1 MARLLQIFGFLSVLF
16 RGATLTFE
24 SLTIGGI
31 VFLNFIVRPTD
42 AQSQLQAQSDSITQT
57 CLRWMRRAAIALA
70 LMQLA
75 YILASTLILMQSA
88 DMTLCDVSGA
98 NFVLAG
104 ILAIVSAL
112 TVAALVNSLPRKS
125 YVALLLPAALILASS
140 VLTSHAMARLDYRL
154 PLALVTALH
163 QGATATWLGGLFYLL
178 ISIPRSPDNESARQL
193 IARFSKLAFAS
204 VIVLGAAG
212 LTLSYAYVGSV
223 DAIYGTSYGI
233 MVATKAVLFGT
244 LLLLGALNYK
254 IAHAPSAVGGV
265 IASLKRFG
273 EAEVGI
279 GITVILTAA
288 SLTSLPPAV
297 DLKSDRVS
305 AQEISARIAPHFP
318 RLASPSI
325 ADLPED
331 VYAAE
336 VKSFEVGTL
345 SSASF
350 VPGQAGTRP
359 NTSAEKSWSEYN
371 HHWAGLIVLAT
382 GLLAFL
388 AQTSRFPWARNWPLV
403 FLGLAVFLFLRSDPE
418 TWPLGPNGFWVT
430 LQDPEVLLHRI
441 FVVLVIGLAI
451 FEWRVQTGRV
461 SSGRARLG
469 FPALV
474 AVASALLL
482 THSHAL
488 GNIKEEVL
496 AELSHA
502 PLAVLGIVAG
512 WSRWLELRLPPEDK
526 VRHKMAWLWP
536 TCLVL
541 IGLLLLNYREM

>member
-1 MARLLQIFGFLSVLF
+1 LARLLQIFGFLSVLF
-16 RGATLTFE
+16 RGGTLTFG

-31 VFLNFIVRPTD
+31 VFLNFVASSANSPSETV
-42 AQSQLQAQSDSITQT
+42 TQI
-57 CLRWMRRAAIALA
+57 CLRWIRRAALALA
-70 LMQLA
+70 VMQLA
-75 YILASTLILMQSA
+75 YILASSLILMQSA
-88 DMTLCDVSGA
+88 DMTMGDVSGA

-104 ILAIVSAL
+104 ILAIASAL
-112 TVAALVNSLPRKS
+112 TIVVLSGARSPKMYAVML
-125 YVALLLPAALILASS
+125 APAALILVSS
-140 VLTSHAMARLDYRL
+140 VMTSHAMARLDYRL
-154 PLALVTALH
+154 PLAVVTALH

-178 ISIPRSPDNESARQL
+178 ISIPRSPDNPFARQL
-193 IARFSKLAFAS
+193 IARFSKLALIS
-204 VIVLGAAG
+204 VAVLAAAG
-212 LTLSYAYVGSV
+212 FTLSVAYVGSIP
-223 DAIYGTSYGI
+223 AIYGTSYGI
-233 MVATKAVLFGT
+233 MVATKVILFST
-244 LLLLGALNYK
+244 LLLLGALNFQ
-254 IAHAPSAVGGV
+254 IARSPSGGSV

-273 EAEVGI
+273 EAELGI

-288 SLTSLPPAV
+288 SLTSLPPAI
-297 DLKSDRVS
+297 DLKNDRVS
-305 AQEISARIAPHFP
+305 RQEIAARLAPQIP
-318 RLASPSI
+318 RLASP
-325 ADLPED
+325 AVRDLPED

-336 VKSFEVGTL
+336 VTAFNGGTL

-359 NTSAEKSWSEYN
+359 NTPAEKSWSEYN
-371 HHWAGLIVLAT
+371 HHWAGLIVLAI

-388 AQTSRFPWARNWPLV
+388 AQTKHFPWARNWPLL
-403 FLGLAVFLFLRSDPE
+403 FLGLSLFLFLRSDPE

-441 FVVLVIGLAI
+441 FSLLVIGLAI

-461 SSGRARLG
+461 TSEGARLI

-474 AVASALLL
+474 AAASALLL
-482 THSHAL
+482 THSHSL

-502 PLAVLGIVAG
+502 PLAILGVVAG
-512 WSRWLELRLPPEDK
+512 WSRWLELRLPPENK
-526 VRHKMAWLWP
+526 VRDRMAWLWP

>member
-16 RGATLTFE
+16 RGGTLSFE

-31 VFLNFIVRPTD
+31 VFLNFVAPS
-42 AQSQLQAQSDSITQT
+42 ANPQSEATNQA
-57 CLRWMRRAAIALA
+57 CLRWIRRAAVALA
-70 LMQLA
+70 FMQLA

-88 DMTLCDVSGA
+88 DMTLADVSGA

-104 ILAIVSAL
+104 VLAIVSGL
-112 TVAALVNSLPRKS
+112 TIAALAGARTSKS
-125 YVALLLPAALILASS
+125 YAVMLLPGALILLSS
-140 VLTSHAMARLDYRL
+140 VMTSHAMARLDYRF
-154 PLALVTALH
+154 PLAVVTALH

-178 ISIPRSPDNESARQL
+178 IAIPRSPDNQFARQL
-193 IARFSKLAFAS
+193 IVRFSKLALISAA
-204 VIVLGAAG
+204 VLAAAG
-212 LTLSYAYVGSV
+212 FTLGFAYVGSL

-233 MVATKAVLFGT
+233 MVATKVLLFLT
-244 LLLLGALNYK
+244 LLLLGALNFQ
-254 IAHAPSAVGGV
+254 IAHSPSGGAVV
-265 IASLKRFG
+265 ASLKRFG
-273 EAEVGI
+273 EAEIGI

-297 DLKSDRVS
+297 DLKTDRVS
-305 AQEISARIAPHFP
+305 TQEITARLAPQAP
-318 RLASPSI
+318 RLASPAI
-325 ADLPED
+325 QDLPED
-331 VYAAE
+331 IYAAE
-336 VKSFEVGTL
+336 VKAFDAGTL

-359 NTSAEKSWSEYN
+359 NTPAEKSWSEYN
-371 HHWAGLIVLAT
+371 HHWAGLIVLAI

-388 AQTSRFPWARNWPLV
+388 AQTKHFPWARNWPLL
-403 FLGLAVFLFLRSDPE
+403 FLGLSLFLFLRSDPE

-441 FVVLVIGLAI
+441 FALLVIALAV

-461 SSGRARLG
+461 ATERARLI

-482 THSHAL
+482 THSHSL

-502 PLAVLGIVAG
+502 PLAFLGIVAG
-512 WSRWLELRLPPEDK
+512 WSRWLELRLPSENK
-526 VRHKMAWLWP
+526 VGDRMAWLWP
-536 TCLVL
+536 TCLLL

>member
-1 MARLLQIFGFLSVLF
+1 MARLLQIFGFLSVFF
-16 RGATLTFE
+16 RGGTLTFG

-31 VFLNFIVRPTD
+31 VFLNFVARSANSPSE
-42 AQSQLQAQSDSITQT
+42 AVTQI
-57 CLRWMRRAAIALA
+57 CLRWIRRAAMALA
-70 LMQLA
+70 VMQLA
-75 YILASTLILMQSA
+75 YILSSTSILMQSA
-88 DMTLCDVSGA
+88 DMTLADVSGA

-104 ILAIVSAL
+104 ILAITSAL
-112 TVAALVNSLPRKS
+112 TIVILAGSKSPKNCAVMLV
-125 YVALLLPAALILASS
+125 PAALILVSS
-140 VLTSHAMARLDYRL
+140 VMTSHAMARLEYRL
-154 PLALVTALH
+154 PLAFVTALH

-178 ISIPRSPDNESARQL
+178 IAIPRSPDNHFAHQL
-193 IARFSKLAFAS
+193 IARFSKLALFS
-204 VIVLGAAG
+204 VAVLAGAG
-212 LTLSYAYVGSV
+212 FTLGFAYVGSIP
-223 DAIYGTSYGI
+223 AIYGTSYGI
-233 MVATKAVLFGT
+233 MVATKIVLFGT
-244 LLLLGALNYK
+244 LLLLGALNFQ
-254 IAHAPSAVGGV
+254 IARSPSGGAV

-273 EAEVGI
+273 EAELGI

-297 DLKSDRVS
+297 DLQADRVS
-305 AQEISARIAPHFP
+305 RQEIVARLSPQIP
-318 RLASPSI
+318 RLASPAI
-325 ADLPED
+325 QDLPED

-336 VKSFEVGTL
+336 VKAFEAGTL

-350 VPGQAGTRP
+350 VPGQAGMRP
-359 NTSAEKSWSEYN
+359 NTPAEKSWSEYN
-371 HHWAGLIVLAT
+371 HHWAGLIVLAI

-388 AQTSRFPWARNWPLV
+388 AQTKHFPWARNWPLL
-403 FLGLAVFLFLRSDPE
+403 FLGLSLFLFLRSDPE

-441 FVVLVIGLAI
+441 FALLVIGLAI

-461 SSGRARLG
+461 ATEGARLI

-482 THSHAL
+482 THSHSL

-502 PLAVLGIVAG
+502 PLAVLGVVAG
-512 WSRWLELRLPPEDK
+512 WSRWLELRLPAENK
-526 VRHKMAWLWP
+526 VHDRMAWLWP
-536 TCLVL
+536 SCLVL

>member
-16 RGATLTFE
+16 RGATLSFE

-31 VFLNFIVRPTD
+31 VFLNFVTRGESNQWEAIH
-42 AQSQLQAQSDSITQT
+42 QA
-57 CLRWMRRAAIALA
+57 CLRWIRRAAMALA
-70 LMQLA
+70 VMQLA

-88 DMTLCDVSGA
+88 DMALGDVSGA

-104 ILAIVSAL
+104 ILAIASAL
-112 TVAALVNSLPRKS
+112 A
-125 YVALLLPAALILASS
+125 VALLAGAQPPRNYAVMLVPAALILISS
-140 VLTSHAMARLDYRL
+140 VMTSHAMARLEYRF
-154 PLALVTALH
+154 PLGVVTALH

-178 ISIPRSPDNESARQL
+178 MAIARSPDNQFAGQL
-193 IARFSKLAFAS
+193 VARFSKLALLS
-204 VIVLGAAG
+204 VAVLAAAG
-212 LTLSYAYVGSV
+212 FTLGVAYVGSL
-223 DAIYGTSYGI
+223 DAVYGTSYGI
-233 MVATKAVLFGT
+233 MVATKVILFGT
-244 LLLLGALNYK
+244 LLLLGALNFQ
-254 IAHAPSAVGGV
+254 IARSPSGGAA
-265 IASLKRFG
+265 IASLRRFG
-273 EAEVGI
+273 EAEIGI

-297 DLKSDRVS
+297 DLKTDRVS
-305 AQEISARIAPHFP
+305 TQEISARLAPNFP

-331 VYAAE
+331 VYAAQ
-336 VKSFEVGTL
+336 VKAFDAGTL

-359 NTSAEKSWSEYN
+359 NTPAEKSWSEYN
-371 HHWAGLIVLAT
+371 HHWAGLIVLAI

-388 AQTSRFPWARNWPLV
+388 AQANHSRWARNWPLM
-403 FLGLAVFLFLRSDPE
+403 FLGLALFLFLRSDPE

-430 LQDPEVLLHRI
+430 LEDPEVLLHRI
-441 FVVLVIGLAI
+441 FVLLVSALAI

-461 SSGRARLG
+461 ATQRARLI

-482 THSHAL
+482 THSHSL

-512 WSRWLELRLPPEDK
+512 WSRWLELRLSSENKMRD
-526 VRHKMAWLWP
+526 KMAWLWP

>member
-16 RGATLTFE
+16 RGGTLSFE

-31 VFLNFIVRPTD
+31 VFLNFVARSANSPSEAIN
-42 AQSQLQAQSDSITQT
+42 QA
-57 CLRWMRRAAIALA
+57 CLRWVRRAAVALA
-70 LMQLA
+70 VMQLA
-75 YILASTLILMQSA
+75 YILASTRILMQSA
-88 DMTLCDVSGA
+88 DMTLGDVSGA

-104 ILAIVSAL
+104 ILAIASAL
-112 TVAALVNSLPRKS
+112 TIAALAGSQLPKN
-125 YVALLLPAALILASS
+125 YAVMLVPAALILVSS
-140 VLTSHAMARLDYRL
+140 VMTSHAMARLDYRF
-154 PLALVTALH
+154 PLAVVTALH
-163 QGATATWLGGLFYLL
+163 QGATAIWLGGLFYLL
-178 ISIPRSPDNESARQL
+178 ISIPRSPDNQFARQL
-193 IARFSKLAFAS
+193 IARFSKLALLS
-204 VIVLGAAG
+204 VAVLAAAG
-212 LTLSYAYVGSV
+212 FTLGVAYVSSV
-223 DAIYGTSYGI
+223 AAIYGTSYGI
-233 MVATKAVLFGT
+233 MVGTKVVLFGT
-244 LLLLGALNYK
+244 LLLLGALNFQ
-254 IAHAPSAVGGV
+254 IAHSPSCGAV

-273 EAEVGI
+273 EAEIGI

-297 DLKSDRVS
+297 DLRTDRVS
-305 AQEISARIAPHFP
+305 TQEIAARLSPQPP
-318 RLASPSI
+318 RLASPAI
-325 ADLPED
+325 QDLPED
-331 VYAAE
+331 IYAAE
-336 VKSFEVGTL
+336 VKAFDAGTL

-359 NTSAEKSWSEYN
+359 NTPAEKSWSEYN
-371 HHWAGLIVLAT
+371 HHWAGLIVLAI

-388 AQTSRFPWARNWPLV
+388 AQTKHFPWARNWPLL
-403 FLGLAVFLFLRSDPE
+403 FLGLSLFLLLRSDPE

-441 FVVLVIGLAI
+441 FALLVIALAI

-461 SSGRARLG
+461 ATQRARLI

-482 THSHAL
+482 THSHSL

-512 WSRWLELRLPPEDK
+512 WSRWLELRLPSENK
-526 VRHKMAWLWP
+526 VRDRMAWLWP
-536 TCLVL
+536 PCLVL